1 MTYKQ
6 TVLAHKPWSHNGTFG
21 FSPAGLIAKLR
32 NAVKISIPVGYQ
44 DETGFHSGVKTT
56 DKEAKWPSIW

>member
-6 TVLAHKPWSHNGTFG
+6 HILNHKPWSHIGNFG

-32 NAVKISIPVGYQ
+32 NIVKIEIPVGYQ
-44 DETGFHSGVKTT
+44 DESGFHYGAKSAN
-56 DKEAKWPSIW
+56 KEAK

>member
-6 TVLAHKPWSHNGTFG
+6 TILAHKPWSPTGSFG

-32 NAVKISIPVGYQ
+32 NAVKIQIPVGYQ
-44 DETGFHSGVKTT
+44 DETGFHYGAKAA
-56 DKEAKWPSIW
+56 DKSAKWPAVS

>member
-6 TVLAHKPWSHNGTFG
+6 AILTHKPWSHTGSIG

-32 NAVKISIPVGYQ
+32 NMVKIEVPVGYQ
-44 DETGFHSGVKTT
+44 DENGFHSGMKNAE
-56 DKEAKWPSIW
+56 KEMKWPSVW